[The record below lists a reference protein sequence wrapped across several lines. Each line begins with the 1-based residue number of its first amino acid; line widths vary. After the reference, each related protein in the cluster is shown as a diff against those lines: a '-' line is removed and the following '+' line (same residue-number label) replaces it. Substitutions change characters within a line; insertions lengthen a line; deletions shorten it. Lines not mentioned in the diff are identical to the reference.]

1 MNEFETQKKLIKI
14 EDPIIFDVGA
24 YIGGVSSIYRKL
36 FPNATIYAFE
46 PYKESFNELLN
57 VSEKLKLIPYNKAIS
72 NINGNIEFN
81 INAAAQTN
89 SILSTHPDGDRIW
102 DSMGYVNNLNK
113 TIVESITI
121 DTFLENN
128 NIEKIDI
135 LKLDTQGT
143 EYMVIEGAV
152 NSIKENRINIIYTE
166 IITLPTYIGQ
176 KYLDEVLNIFRIND
190 FNLYDVYNQSYTN
203 DNKLRQ
209 VDAIFVHNSF
219 YTKNLKNNQL

>member
-24 YIGGVSSIYRKL
+24 YIGCVSSIYRKL

-143 EYMVIEGAV
+143 EYMVIE
-152 NSIKENRINIIYTE
+152 
-166 IITLPTYIGQ
+166 
-176 KYLDEVLNIFRIND
+176 
-190 FNLYDVYNQSYTN
+190 
-203 DNKLRQ
+203 
-209 VDAIFVHNSF
+209 
-219 YTKNLKNNQL
+219 

>member
-36 FPNATIYAFE
+36 FPNATIYVFE